1 MLRHRPRYWL
11 HGHNH
16 LTYAGMPRMSMF
28 AETTV
33 INAYG
38 HYLRDIDAMH
48 ADRVARDTCF

>member
-1 MLRHRPRYWL
+1 
-11 HGHNH
+11 
-16 LTYAGMPRMSMF
+16 MPLMSMI

-48 ADRVARDTCF
+48 ADRVAWDTYF